1 MPQYSSLQYDTL
13 KNKTFFGLLIAEF
26 LAAFND
32 QCIHASAM
40 FFAIRKDAL
49 TEGTA
54 ISLMPLLF
62 YSPWALFA
70 TLSGFLA
77 DKLSKRSSLIFWK
90 VAEVAITGMAL
101 LGFWLG
107 AAFTGDVSKIGPW
120 LVMSCVFLMGTHS
133 AFYVPNKYGV
143 LPEIFTVRMLSRAN
157 GLIESTT
164 FLAIILGTT
173 CGGML
178 SFLFADQEWW
188 IGIILV
194 GLALIGTLT
203 SFLIHRMPPADP
215 HRQFPGWAPWKLF
228 KPLFQNLGVLLRG
241 RLSSVAVL
249 GLSFFTFMVAYM
261 RATMYMYGQSQ
272 NPRWDEFYTSI
283 IVAVVSLGVGVGSP
297 LAGALSGGRVE
308 LGLVP
313 IGALGMVAALV
324 LASFEIFSLV
334 ILIVCLV
341 LIGLFASFY
350 LVPLYSMLQYSA
362 PKGSKGASVATN
374 NFVATTGAIL
384 ASVVF
389 FVLVQAARWT
399 GLAEPFQQQEST
411 SGTLV
416 GWEGERHHPRA
427 ICIMPADGTDEIVI
441 KHRPEGVKWRPDR
454 TRAPQ
459 NNIRLEDTVRAGA
472 QVALSTYKVPR
483 DPMDTYYHVRL
494 AKDRQPVLYNNEQV
508 PRYLFLGA
516 GILLFGILCL
526 LCLRLPDFFLR
537 TALWVLAIRKRL
549 RVKASGQEKLTGE
562 PMILATNCL
571 GLADS
576 LCVTTGTVRPVKH
589 VLRAGTDMDGTPPLL
604 RFLARRA
611 EMIPY
616 QPGPNGL
623 EEAARSAT
631 CTLLKGNLVA
641 VSSAWEGD
649 EFGKMLAEIQQGAAV
664 PVVPVYCD
672 HHEFRR
678 AGGLPRTRVRVLF
691 GAPLPP
697 GASAADIRAALSQLA
712 AELEAERAAALVP
725 GAAVSA

>member
-1 MPQYSSLQYDTL
+1 MSQYTSIQYDTL

-40 FFAIRKDAL
+40 FFAIRKDVL

-70 TLSGFLA
+70 TLSGYLA
-77 DKLSKRSSLIFWK
+77 DKRSKRSSLIFWK
-90 VAEVAITGMAL
+90 VAEVGITGLAL

-107 AAFTGDVSKIGPW
+107 AAFTGDVSYVGPW

-164 FLAIILGTT
+164 FLAVILGTT
-173 CGGML
+173 CGGAL

-188 IGIILV
+188 IGFILV

-215 HRQFPGWAPWKLF
+215 NRQFPGWAPWKLF
-228 KPLFQNLGVLLRG
+228 RPLFQNLGVLLRG
-241 RLSSVAVL
+241 RLSSVAIL

-272 NPRWDEFYTSI
+272 NPPWDEFYTSI
-283 IVAVVSLGVGVGSP
+283 IVAVVSLGVGLGSP

-313 IGALGMVAALV
+313 IGALGMVFALI
-324 LASFEIFSLV
+324 LASFEIFSLAM
-334 ILIVCLV
+334 LIICLV

-389 FVLVQAARWT
+389 FMLVMAARWT
-399 GLAEPFQQQEST
+399 KLAEPFHLEPSI
-411 SGTLV
+411 SGKLV
-416 GWEGERHHPRA
+416 AWEGDRHHPRA
-427 ICIMPADGTDEIVI
+427 IRILEEGATAETELR
-441 KHRPEGVKWRPDR
+441 HRPQGAKRLNPDGSR
-454 TRAPQ
+454 TPR
-459 NNIRLEDTVRAGA
+459 NNIRLEDKVRAGA
-472 QVALSTYKVPR
+472 HVALSKYKVPR
-483 DPMDTYYHVRL
+483 DPQDTYYHVRL
-494 AKDRQPVLYNNEQV
+494 ASERDPPVLYNNEEV
-508 PRYLFLGA
+508 PRYLFRGA
-516 GILLFGILCL
+516 GIVMFGILCL

-537 TALWVLAIRKRL
+537 TALWVRTITKRL
-549 RVKASGQEKLTGE
+549 RVKTTGQEKLTGE
-562 PMILATNCL
+562 PVILATNCRRM
-571 GLADS
+571 ADS
-576 LCVTTGTVRPVKH
+576 LCVSAGTVRPVKH
-589 VLRAGTDMDGTPPLL
+589 VLWVGADADGTPPVL

-611 EMIPY
+611 EMIFYTPS
-616 QPGPNGL
+616 PTGV
-623 EEAARSAT
+623 EEGAQAAARA
-631 CTLLKGNLVA
+631 LDKGNLVA
-641 VSSAWEGD
+641 LGNALEGD
-649 EFGKMLAEIQQGAAV
+649 DFSKMLAEVQQRKAV
-664 PVVPVYCD
+664 PIVPVYCD
-672 HHEFRR
+672 PYEFQ
-678 AGGLPRTRVRVLF
+678 GVHGLPRNRVRVLF
-691 GAPLPP
+691 GPVLSP
-697 GASAADIRAALSQLA
+697 GATVAEIRVVLQQLQ
-712 AELEAERAAALVP
+712 AEVEAERTAPV
-725 GAAVSA
+725 